1 MEEKEIGSDLGL
13 VFGFGGAAVPAAWG
27 CRALSGIRHGRA
39 PQSVLAWARPEGWA
53 GDGVGQVGRPRLDP
67 DASDGRQEDR
77 FPRSTHWYGTT
88 FRESLVLA
96 REKKIPGS
104 ICPWMAKMWRGST
117 TCFFIIKLYYNTIL
131 DILVLPRCIQVFVA
145 DDLSAYE

>member
-96 REKKIPGS
+96 CEKKNSGLHLPVDGKDVERKHHVFLYHKTLLQHNSGYSCSPSLYPGF
-104 ICPWMAKMWRGST
+104 RG
-117 TCFFIIKLYYNTIL
+117 
-131 DILVLPRCIQVFVA
+131 R
-145 DDLSAYE
+145 